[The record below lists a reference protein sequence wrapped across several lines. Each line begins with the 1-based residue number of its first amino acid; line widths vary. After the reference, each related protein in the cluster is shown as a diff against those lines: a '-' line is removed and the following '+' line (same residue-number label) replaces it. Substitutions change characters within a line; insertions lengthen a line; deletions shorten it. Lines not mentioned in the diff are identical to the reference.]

1 MPTAIVKRMKMKSWD
16 AHSVRVDNTTDQ
28 QPMIVQQQHNVTPK
42 RRSRFPELD
51 ENNKLFCLMLTLLI
65 LCASGVLIAVLVA
78 GVVWA
83 SQTSG

>member
-1 MPTAIVKRMKMKSWD
+1 MQSWD
-16 AHSVRVDNTTDQ
+16 PHSVRVGYAKGEADQ
-28 QPMIVQQQHNVTPK
+28 QPMVVQQHTVTEN

-51 ENNKLFCLMLTLLI
+51 QNNKIFCLMLTLII
-65 LCASGVLIAVLVA
+65 LCASGLLIAVLVA

>member
-1 MPTAIVKRMKMKSWD
+1 MQSWD
-16 AHSVRVDNTTDQ
+16 PHSVRVGNGKGPTDQ
-28 QPMIVQQQHNVTPK
+28 QPMVVQQHTVTGN

-51 ENNKLFCLMLTLLI
+51 QNNKLFCLMLTLLI

>member
-1 MPTAIVKRMKMKSWD
+1 MQSWD
-16 AHSVRVDNTTDQ
+16 PHSVRVGDVGLADQ
-28 QPMIVQQQHNVTPK
+28 QPMVVQQQHNVTN

-51 ENNKLFCLMLTLLI
+51 QNNKLFCLMLTLLI